1 MKIFKK
7 KIKTE
12 AFAAITA
19 IIVSACALGVS
30 FYEASIMRTHQKSA
44 VWPYIQLGQQYDS
57 KGFALEAY
65 NKGVGPAM
73 IESLK
78 VWVDNKP
85 VNSLN
90 QVLDTL
96 LGEGH
101 GVNWN
106 NYSIHNVNQNV
117 LESGYNEP
125 MVRFQWNDDTRI
137 LQKKIDR
144 IKIEMIYKSIYDDC
158 WMVSFDSTPKPCDCP
173 SERVEKE
180 QFSF

>member
-57 KGFALEAY
+57 KGFALEAN

-101 GVNWN
+101 GVTGIIIP
-106 NYSIHNVNQNV
+106 SI
-117 LESGYNEP
+117 
-125 MVRFQWNDDTRI
+125 T
-137 LQKKIDR
+137 
-144 IKIEMIYKSIYDDC
+144 
-158 WMVSFDSTPKPCDCP
+158 
-173 SERVEKE
+173 
-180 QFSF
+180 